1 MSNRLLQNYLDLSL
15 SSKKSLTKQE
25 IFKENENKAEK
36 ILKCQS
42 AYNNSKFEINRIPS
56 EKKKVKYSVSTVAT
70 QADMNLNSLVA
81 ERVDYMYRNQE
92 FSDVESQILGIE
104 VHDFCND
111 QNNVSFSDFLN
122 NKSVLDSEKAC
133 TLINEYAAFKNSI
146 RLTSKQELTAANS
159 IFDLYQID
167 CQSLSTSYESTL
179 KCNSKSITDMH
190 NKLVLKF
197 TQSIT
202 DEHLKLD
209 NDVRKFSTSNQTT
222 SASSIVPLDFQDA
235 SFNDNENNIQV
246 YILN

>member
-1 MSNRLLQNYLDLSL
+1 M
-15 SSKKSLTKQE
+15 
-25 IFKENENKAEK
+25 
-36 ILKCQS
+36 
-42 AYNNSKFEINRIPS
+42 
-56 EKKKVKYSVSTVAT
+56 STVAT

-92 FSDVESQILGIE
+92 LSDVESQILGIE

-111 QNNVSFSDFLN
+111 FQNVSHSDFL

-133 TLINEYAAFKNSI
+133 ALINEYAAFKNSI
-146 RLTSKQELTAANS
+146 RLTNKQELAANS

-167 CQSLSTSYESTL
+167 CQSLATSYESTL
-179 KCNSKSITDMH
+179 KNRNSKSITDMH

-209 NDVRKFSTSNQTT
+209 SDARKFSTSNQTT
-222 SASSIVPLDFQDA
+222 SASSIVPLDFKDT
-235 SFNDNENNIQV
+235 SFNENENNIQV
-246 YILN
+246 YILYYSNKMRN